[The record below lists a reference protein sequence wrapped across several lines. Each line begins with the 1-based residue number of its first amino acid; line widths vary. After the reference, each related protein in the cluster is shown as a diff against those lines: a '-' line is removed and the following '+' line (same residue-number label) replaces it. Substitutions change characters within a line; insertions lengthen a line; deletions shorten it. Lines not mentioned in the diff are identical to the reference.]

1 VRRRMIDSGRAGVS
15 EGDREKRLVALSSV
29 VAAVLL
35 TSMKIV
41 VGVTTGSL
49 GILSEAAHSTLD
61 LIAAVV
67 TFWAVR
73 VSGKPADP
81 EHTYGH
87 AKFENISALFET
99 VLLFATCIWIA
110 YEAIERLFFHATAV
124 KASIW
129 GFVVMGTSILI
140 DVSRSRALGRVAK
153 KYGSQALE
161 ADALHFSSDILSS
174 SVVIL
179 GLGGVFLSSRLD
191 QPWLAKADA
200 MAAMA
205 VAGIVMVMSVR
216 LGKKSVDDL
225 LDSAPLGLQERL
237 FEIARVPGVIDVKKL
252 RVRRAGPETFA
263 DVTVTIG
270 RNVAFEKA
278 HHVAKEI
285 QASFLQVLGGG
296 DVVVHVEPVA
306 EGNDGIVTTARLLA
320 ARHSMGAH
328 DIQVL
333 EEDGRL
339 FMEIHLEMDESLTL
353 SEAHGFVTS
362 FENALLEA
370 VPKIEKVVTH
380 IDPVGEVSALQRSEP
395 ADDRPVR
402 DVLEMICLERGPG
415 FRPRNL
421 AVRRTGDALSVSFV
435 LPMPPTISI
444 AEAHEAGEL
453 VEKDLRG
460 RLTGLDRV
468 VIRVEPWEEAPSDRQ
483 AVTPT

>member
-1 VRRRMIDSGRAGVS
+1 MIDSGLAGVR
-15 EGDREKRLVALSSV
+15 EGADREKRLVALSSV
-29 VAAVLL
+29 VAAVFL

-61 LIAAVV
+61 LVAAVV

-99 VLLFATCIWIA
+99 VLLFATCIWIV
-110 YEAIERLFFHATAV
+110 YEAVERLFFHATAV
-124 KASIW
+124 KSSIW

-140 DVSRSRALGRVAK
+140 DFSRSRALGRVAK

-174 SVVIL
+174 SVVIV
-179 GLGGVFLSSRLD
+179 GLGFVYLSARLN

-200 MAAMA
+200 VAAMA
-205 VAGIVMVMSVR
+205 VAGIVIVMSVR
-216 LGKKSVDDL
+216 LGKKSIDNLVD
-225 LDSAPLGLQERL
+225 AVPLGLQERL
-237 FEIARVPGVIDVKKL
+237 FEVARVPGVIDVTRL

-263 DVTVTIG
+263 DVTVTVG
-270 RNVAFEKA
+270 RHVAFERA
-278 HHVAKEI
+278 HHIVKDI
-285 QASFLQVLGGG
+285 QAAFCQVLDGG
-296 DVVVHVEPVA
+296 DIVVHVEPVGS
-306 EGNDGIVTTARLLA
+306 GNDGIVTSARLLA

-333 EEDGRL
+333 EEGERL
-339 FMEIHLEMDESLTL
+339 TMEIHLEVDESLTL
-353 SEAHGFVTS
+353 SEAHGLVTS

-370 VPKIEKVVTH
+370 VPGIDQVVTH

-395 ADDRPVR
+395 ADDGPVR
-402 DVLEMICLERGPG
+402 EVLDMIRIERGPG
-415 FRPRNL
+415 FAPRNL

-444 AEAHEAGEL
+444 AEAHAAGER
-453 VEKDLRG
+453 VEKDLRS
-460 RLTGLDRV
+460 RLTGLERV
-468 VIRVEPWEEAPSDRQ
+468 VIRVEPWEGASSGGH
-483 AVTPT
+483 AVTPE